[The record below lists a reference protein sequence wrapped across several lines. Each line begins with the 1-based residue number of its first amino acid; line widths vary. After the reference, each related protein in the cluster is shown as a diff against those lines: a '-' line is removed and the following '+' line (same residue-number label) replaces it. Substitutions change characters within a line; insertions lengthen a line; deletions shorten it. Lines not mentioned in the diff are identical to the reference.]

1 MFVCSSLNR
10 SLQTA
15 SEGHGFLPTSPC
27 SSRTPEPGA
36 SSAICPF
43 PFSLCMLASRLVFD
57 SVADRF
63 GFSISGRRG
72 ITRTLLWKSAVLTRS
87 PTETLRLKC

>member
-27 SSRTPEPGA
+27 SSRTPELGA
-36 SSAICPF
+36 SSAVCAF

-57 SVADRF
+57 SIADRF
-63 GFSISGRRG
+63 GFSLSGHRG
-72 ITRTLLWKSAVLTRS
+72 ITQALLWKSVVLARS

>member
-27 SSRTPEPGA
+27 SSRTPELGA
-36 SSAICPF
+36 SLAVCLF
-43 PFSLCMLASRLVFD
+43 WCMFAFRLVFV
-57 SVADRF
+57 SIADRL
-63 GFSISGRRG
+63 GLLLSNHRG
-72 ITRTLLWKSAVLTRS
+72 IT
-87 PTETLRLKC
+87 

>member
-27 SSRTPEPGA
+27 SSRTPELGV
-36 SSAICPF
+36 SSVVCLF
-43 PFSLCMLASRLVFD
+43 WCMFAFRLVFV
-57 SVADRF
+57 SIADRL
-63 GFSISGRRG
+63 GLLLSGCRG
-72 ITRTLLWKSAVLTRS
+72 ITRLLLWKSAALARS
-87 PTETLRLKC
+87 PTEIL

>member
-15 SEGHGFLPTSPC
+15 SEGYGFLPA
-27 SSRTPEPGA
+27 SSRSPGTPEPSA
-36 SSAICPF
+36 SPAVLPL
-43 PFSLCMLASRLVFD
+43 SLFYYFLCTLASRLVLD

-63 GFSISGRRG
+63 GFFCFVFTKRERG
-72 ITRTLLWKSAVLTRS
+72 SEA
-87 PTETLRLKC
+87 RLHLSTP